1 MKKKNTWAALT
12 DWGAV
17 GAALPAG
24 GVAGTAL
31 VLSAVALLSL
41 PARAKRS

>member
-1 MKKKNTWAALT
+1 MKRQNTWAALP

-41 PARAKRS
+41 PARAKTS